1 MLQQLF
7 FSNHVKKDIQLSK
20 GQLNRDKLI
29 TVEII
34 ATRQCFIDQHLVWE

>member
-1 MLQQLF
+1 MLQQLLY
-7 FSNHVKKDIQLSK
+7 SNHVKDIQLSK

-34 ATRQCFIDQHLVWE
+34 ATRQSVL